1 MRNNDEIVA
10 YVDNLRKSQN
20 MSLNE
25 LARSTGLAKSSL
37 SRYFNKTRDF
47 PVNKVHLFAKAL
59 HTTSEDIL
67 GFEPDT
73 SRTDSTLSDKQ
84 NKSPLNTEEEEML
97 VMYRKYT
104 NGMSAQ
110 KRQRLNNSLDS
121 LMNSAQEILKNDKN
135 AKENKWI
142 WVSAYTSYGLP

>member
-25 LARSTGLAKSSL
+25 LARATGLAKSSL

-59 HTTSEDIL
+59 HTTSENIL
-67 GFEPDT
+67 GFEPDDSKTGST
-73 SRTDSTLSDKQ
+73 SRDENESQQADLDDDDTIFTFQGRPIPPEDLKII
-84 NKSPLNTEEEEML
+84 
-97 VMYRKYT
+97 R
-104 NGMSAQ
+104 
-110 KRQRLNNSLDS
+110 RL
-121 LMNSAQEILKNDKN
+121 LKNDDD
-135 AKENKWI
+135 E
-142 WVSAYTSYGLP
+142 

>member
-25 LARSTGLAKSSL
+25 LARATGLAKSSL

-59 HTTSEDIL
+59 HTTSENIL
-67 GFEPDT
+67 GFELDDSKTNST
-73 SRTDSTLSDKQ
+73 SRDENESQQADLDDDDTIFTFQGRPIPPEDLKII
-84 NKSPLNTEEEEML
+84 
-97 VMYRKYT
+97 R
-104 NGMSAQ
+104 
-110 KRQRLNNSLDS
+110 RL
-121 LMNSAQEILKNDKN
+121 LKNDDD
-135 AKENKWI
+135 E
-142 WVSAYTSYGLP
+142 

>member
-25 LARSTGLAKSSL
+25 LARATGFAKSSL

-59 HTTSEDIL
+59 HTTSENIL
-67 GFEPDT
+67 GFEPDDSKTGST
-73 SRTDSTLSDKQ
+73 SRDENESQQADLDDDDTIFTFQGRPIPPEDLKII
-84 NKSPLNTEEEEML
+84 
-97 VMYRKYT
+97 R
-104 NGMSAQ
+104 
-110 KRQRLNNSLDS
+110 RL
-121 LMNSAQEILKNDKN
+121 LKNDDD
-135 AKENKWI
+135 E
-142 WVSAYTSYGLP
+142 

>member
-25 LARSTGLAKSSL
+25 LARATGLAKSSL

-59 HTTSEDIL
+59 HTTSENIL
-67 GFEPDT
+67 GFEPDDSKTGFT
-73 SRTDSTLSDKQ
+73 SRDENESQQADLDDDDTIFTFQGRPIPPEDLKII
-84 NKSPLNTEEEEML
+84 
-97 VMYRKYT
+97 R
-104 NGMSAQ
+104 
-110 KRQRLNNSLDS
+110 RL
-121 LMNSAQEILKNDKN
+121 LKNDDD
-135 AKENKWI
+135 E
-142 WVSAYTSYGLP
+142 

>member
-25 LARSTGLAKSSL
+25 LARATGLAKSSL

-59 HTTSEDIL
+59 HTTSENIL
-67 GFEPDT
+67 GFKPDDSKTGST
-73 SRTDSTLSDKQ
+73 SRDENESQQADLDDDDTIFTFQGRPIPPEDLKII
-84 NKSPLNTEEEEML
+84 
-97 VMYRKYT
+97 R
-104 NGMSAQ
+104 
-110 KRQRLNNSLDS
+110 RL
-121 LMNSAQEILKNDKN
+121 LKNDDD
-135 AKENKWI
+135 E
-142 WVSAYTSYGLP
+142 

>member
-25 LARSTGLAKSSL
+25 LARATGLAKSSL

-59 HTTSEDIL
+59 HTTSENIL
-67 GFEPDT
+67 GFKPDDSKTGST
-73 SRTDSTLSDKQ
+73 SRDENESQQADLDDDDTIFTFQGHPIPPEDLKII
-84 NKSPLNTEEEEML
+84 
-97 VMYRKYT
+97 R
-104 NGMSAQ
+104 
-110 KRQRLNNSLDS
+110 RL
-121 LMNSAQEILKNDKN
+121 LKNDDD
-135 AKENKWI
+135 E
-142 WVSAYTSYGLP
+142 

>member
-25 LARSTGLAKSSL
+25 LARATGLAKSSL

-59 HTTSEDIL
+59 HTTSENIL
-67 GFEPDT
+67 GFELDDSKTNSTSKDENESQQADLDDDDT
-73 SRTDSTLSDKQ
+73 IFTFQGRPIPPEDLKII
-84 NKSPLNTEEEEML
+84 
-97 VMYRKYT
+97 R
-104 NGMSAQ
+104 
-110 KRQRLNNSLDS
+110 RL
-121 LMNSAQEILKNDKN
+121 LKNDDD
-135 AKENKWI
+135 E
-142 WVSAYTSYGLP
+142 

>member
-67 GFEPDT
+67 GFEPYT

-135 AKENKWI
+135 AKENK
-142 WVSAYTSYGLP
+142 

>member
-25 LARSTGLAKSSL
+25 LARATGLAKSSL

-59 HTTSEDIL
+59 HTTSENIL
-67 GFEPDT
+67 GFEPDDSKTNST
-73 SRTDSTLSDKQ
+73 SRDENENQQADLDDDDTIFTFQGRPIPPEDLKII
-84 NKSPLNTEEEEML
+84 
-97 VMYRKYT
+97 R
-104 NGMSAQ
+104 
-110 KRQRLNNSLDS
+110 RL
-121 LMNSAQEILKNDKN
+121 LKNDDD
-135 AKENKWI
+135 E
-142 WVSAYTSYGLP
+142 

>member
-25 LARSTGLAKSSL
+25 LARATGLAKSSL

-59 HTTSEDIL
+59 HTTSENIL
-67 GFEPDT
+67 RFKPDDSKTGST
-73 SRTDSTLSDKQ
+73 SRDENESQQADLDDDDTIFTFQGRPIPPEDLKII
-84 NKSPLNTEEEEML
+84 
-97 VMYRKYT
+97 R
-104 NGMSAQ
+104 
-110 KRQRLNNSLDS
+110 RL
-121 LMNSAQEILKNDKN
+121 LKNDDD
-135 AKENKWI
+135 E
-142 WVSAYTSYGLP
+142 

>member
-25 LARSTGLAKSSL
+25 LARATGLAKSSL

-59 HTTSEDIL
+59 HTTSENIL
-67 GFEPDT
+67 GFKPDDSKTGST
-73 SRTDSTLSDKQ
+73 SRDENESQQADLDDDDTIFTFQ
-84 NKSPLNTEEEEML
+84 GRPSPPEDLKII
-97 VMYRKYT
+97 R
-104 NGMSAQ
+104 
-110 KRQRLNNSLDS
+110 RL
-121 LMNSAQEILKNDKN
+121 LKNDDD
-135 AKENKWI
+135 E
-142 WVSAYTSYGLP
+142 

>member
-25 LARSTGLAKSSL
+25 LARATGLAKSSL

-59 HTTSEDIL
+59 HTTSENIL
-67 GFEPDT
+67 GF
-73 SRTDSTLSDKQ
+73 SQ
-84 NKSPLNTEEEEML
+84 M
-97 VMYRKYT
+97 
-104 NGMSAQ
+104 
-110 KRQRLNNSLDS
+110 
-121 LMNSAQEILKNDKN
+121 ILKLVPPQGMKM
-135 AKENKWI
+135 K
-142 WVSAYTSYGLP
+142 VSKLT